1 MNRLLKKTCSTQD
14 TISCGTTLNTLNKN
28 CCTYPTNEVKKT
40 RHYTVMSKNYYTR
53 LEDRL
58 KAKRKNEK
66 CNNFKKQYS
75 YVFNNKSE
83 LQAAV
88 DLWVTSRLTALCT
101 YGEINKWNTSNI
113 TDMSFL
119 FYEKFDFND
128 DISNWDTSNV
138 VTFDGMFQNTNSFN
152 QINIRKLV
160 VGSNASL
167 TNMFLNATAFSSM
180 IANLT
185 STPAG
190 WNTTPTYEFFNQ

>member
-66 CNNFKKQYS
+66 CNNFKTQYS
-75 YVFNNKSE
+75 YVFHNKSE
-83 LQAAV
+83 LQTAI
-88 DLWVTSRLTALCT
+88 DLWTTSRLTALCK
-101 YGEINKWNTSNI
+101 YGKINKWNTSNI

-119 FYEKFDFND
+119 FYEKFSFND

-138 VTFDGMFQNTNSFN
+138 DNFQGMFQSATSFN
-152 QINIRKLV
+152 QINIRNLV
-160 VGSNASL
+160 VDSTAVL
-167 TNMFLNATAFSSM
+167 TNMFINAIELNITIDNM
-180 IANLT
+180 T
-185 STPAG
+185 STPGG
-190 WNTTPTYEFFNQ
+190 WGSTPTYVFFNQ